1 MTKIIFYD
9 TKFIFI
15 FQITFVQNNSLIYNF
30 CGILF
35 YEKIL
40 SKCFTFICNVFIIVR
55 VPLESPN
62 TSHCQNYV
70 NVLTGNLVPSEKYP
84 FGSY

>member
-62 TSHCQNYV
+62 TSHCQRES
-70 NVLTGNLVPSEKYP
+70 LTLCECSHRKSGPK
-84 FGSY
+84 